1 MIKLLIILLIT
12 FYFIF
17 IRNKYIFEGLTNNY
31 KISVIILNYKRPYN
45 LHKSLDKLN
54 KYEKIDEIIVG
65 HGNPDFYRDF
75 KYSKVKNIKD
85 YENNKK
91 YGCGR
96 RVFLTKYA
104 RNNLVMF
111 LDDDMLPSEDCVN
124 KFYKTIMDNYNKNT
138 IFGNI
143 IRICNT
149 KGYVDIANVKTY
161 NTILIGQSIMKKS
174 LILDYLN
181 DKNGIKKYSDW
192 LEKHHGNCEDL
203 SINKFIKEKYNE
215 KGIYIPL
222 CKYKELDKNNG
233 YSSQKNHYVIRNKF
247 CKKYS
252 II

>member
-12 FYFIF
+12 FYFII
-17 IRNKYIFEGLTNNY
+17 IRYEYIFEGLNNNY
-31 KISVIILNYKRPYN
+31 KISVIILNYKRPHN

-91 YGCGR
+91 YGGATR
-96 RVFLTKYA
+96 FFLAKHA

-124 KFYKTIMDNYNKNT
+124 KFYKTIINNYDKNT

-143 IRICNT
+143 LKRCNK
-149 KGYVDIANVKTY
+149 KGYFDKPNTETY
-161 NTILIGQSIMKKS
+161 DTILIGQSIMKKS

-215 KGIYIPL
+215 KGIHIPSCDYI
-222 CKYKELDKNNG
+222 ELDKNNG
-233 YSSQKNHYVIRNKF
+233 YSSQKNHNAIRNTF

-252 II
+252 NI

>member
-1 MIKLLIILLIT
+1 MIVKLLIILLIT

-31 KISVIILNYKRPYN
+31 KISVIILNYKRPHN

-65 HGNPDFYRDF
+65 HGNPDFYKDF
-75 KYSKVKNIKD
+75 KYTKVKNIID

-96 RVFLTKYA
+96 RVFLAKHA

-111 LDDDMLPSEDCVN
+111 LDDDLLPSESCVN
-124 KFYKTIMDNYNKNT
+124 KFYKTIMNNYNKNT

-143 IRICNT
+143 IRRCDKN
-149 KGYVDIANVKTY
+149 GYSPRVHN

-192 LEKHHGNCEDL
+192 LEKYHGNCEDL

-222 CKYKELDKNNG
+222 CKYKELDITSG
-233 YSSQKNHYVIRNKF
+233 YSKKKNHYAIRHTF

-252 II
+252 NI